1 MAASQE
7 QDFGTA
13 NLHMEVSDI
22 ISVLVYVG
30 VAKGNGVLSKTGKP
44 EARLPHSCQ
53 QACPLTWSALLE
65 KETEGEKPSA
75 GAEMFHKPLSSQNM
89 VSTLQTMTF
98 KRCIWKDFA
107 LSVHGHRSKKSFYL
121 HS

>member
-44 EARLPHSCQ
+44 GA
-53 QACPLTWSALLE
+53 ACHTAVNSLSVYLVSSVRE
-65 KETEGEKPSA
+65 REGGGKPSA
-75 GAEMFHKPLSSQNM
+75 RAEMFHKPLSSEEKNTEHGFHPGNNEM
-89 VSTLQTMTF
+89 LEMHLEGFFSAST
-98 KRCIWKDFA
+98 
-107 LSVHGHRSKKSFYL
+107 GP
-121 HS
+121 